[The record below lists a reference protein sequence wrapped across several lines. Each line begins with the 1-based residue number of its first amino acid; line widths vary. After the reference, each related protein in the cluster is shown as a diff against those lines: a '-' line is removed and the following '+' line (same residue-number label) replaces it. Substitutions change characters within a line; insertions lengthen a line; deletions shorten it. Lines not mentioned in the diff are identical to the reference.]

1 MRNVYVE
8 TKNVK
13 RFGAAVNV
21 LIKRCV
27 GIERFLLAFGDP
39 GLGKSDAAMWL
50 INQYFVDAA
59 YIRVVKIMSARWLLE
74 ELVSALG
81 LDPAWR
87 AKDLFDQA
95 KDALAGTD
103 RLVVFDEIDYLVR
116 DSKIIETIRDLG
128 DLTNAPF
135 IFIGMHSAD
144 RKLKRYRHLWRRFSQ
159 VIHFEPLDRED
170 VTSVLTQVCEVEI
183 DESIIDTVFETK
195 NLNLSLIYRW
205 AQKLEGIA
213 RSRGLEKVTANDL
226 FNKNQARK
234 KNESGTNESRIK
246 LSA

>member
-1 MRNVYVE
+1 MRNVFVE

-13 RFGAAVNV
+13 RFWAAVNG
-21 LIKRCV
+21 LTQRCI
-27 GIERFLLAFGDP
+27 GIERFLLAYGDP
-39 GLGKSDAAMWL
+39 GLGKSDAAMRL

-59 YIRVVKIMSARWLLE
+59 YVRVIKIMSARWLLE
-74 ELVSALG
+74 ELVSALR

-103 RLVVFDEIDYLVR
+103 RLVVFDEIDYLTR

-135 IFIGMHSAD
+135 VFIGMHQAD

-159 VIHFEPLDRED
+159 VVHFEPLDRED
-170 VTSVLTQVCEVEI
+170 VTSVLTQVCEVEV

-195 NLNLSLIYRW
+195 SLNLSMIYRW
-205 AQKLEGIA
+205 AQKIEGIA
-213 RSRGLEKVTANDL
+213 RSRGLEKVTAQDL
-226 FNKNQARK
+226 FNKN
-234 KNESGTNESRIK
+234 
-246 LSA
+246 